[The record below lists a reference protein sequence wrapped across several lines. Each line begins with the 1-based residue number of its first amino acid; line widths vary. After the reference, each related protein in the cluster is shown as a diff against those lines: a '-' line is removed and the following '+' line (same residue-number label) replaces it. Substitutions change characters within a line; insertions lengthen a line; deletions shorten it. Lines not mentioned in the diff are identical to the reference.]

1 LTQNDKERQQKIMEL
16 RHLRYFIA
24 AAELEN
30 FTKAAESL
38 YVSQPTLSVQIHQL
52 EKELGT
58 ELFVRSGRNV
68 RLTQTGRVFLQRAKQ
83 AVKELEEG
91 GKEVD
96 ALSGLIRGNLTVGAL
111 PMFGSQLV
119 AHWFADFN
127 ERYPNVNVHGRSA
140 AGDDLELE
148 VLAGRVDIGFGILP
162 LSHAELS
169 FHELFEEEIVVIA
182 SKHHALA
189 EHPQLTLDDLREVPM
204 ALPSQ
209 RISAS
214 QAMGKYFEEHYI
226 EPNSVITYDDG
237 HALLQIV
244 LKGKFITFLPGWAVR
259 HHPDLVVLPLPDTGI
274 PIKSAAF
281 WTHLSPAAQAFLE
294 IAKQGTAPSPH
305 AQEGSVRLP

>member
-1 LTQNDKERQQKIMEL
+1 MEL
-16 RHLRYFIA
+16 RHLRYFIR

-30 FTKAAESL
+30 FTRAAESL

-68 RLTQTGRVFLQRAKQ
+68 RLTQAGRVFLNRAQQ

-119 AHWFADFN
+119 AHWFAIFN

-140 AGDDLELE
+140 AGEDLEQD
-148 VLAGRVDIGFGILP
+148 VLAGRVDIGFAILP
-162 LSHAELS
+162 LAHQELI
-169 FHELFEEEIVVIA
+169 HRELFSEEIVVIA
-182 SKHHALA
+182 SKDHPLA
-189 EHPQLTLDDLREVPM
+189 APGRPLTLDDLHDVPM

-209 RISAS
+209 RISSS
-214 QAMGKYFEEHYI
+214 QAMGRFFEQHYI
-226 EPNSVITYDDG
+226 EPISVVTYDDG
-237 HALLQIV
+237 HALLEIV
-244 LKGKFITFLPGWAVR
+244 RKGKFITFLPGWSVR
-259 HHPDLVVLPLPDTGI
+259 NNSAFVVLPLPGDGI
-274 PIKSAAF
+274 PIKAAAF

-294 IAKQGTAPSPH
+294 IAAH
-305 AQEGSVRLP
+305 RLESVS

>member
-1 LTQNDKERQQKIMEL
+1 MEL
-16 RHLRYFIA
+16 RHLRYFIR

-68 RLTQTGRVFLQRAKQ
+68 RLTQAGRLFLQRAEQ

-91 GKEVD
+91 GREVD

-111 PMFGSQLV
+111 PMLGSQLV
-119 AHWFADFN
+119 ANWFAIFN
-127 ERYPNVNVHGRSA
+127 ELYPNVNVHGRSA
-140 AGDDLELE
+140 AGDDLELD
-148 VLAGRVDIGFGILP
+148 VLAGRVDIGFGIFP
-162 LSHAELS
+162 LGHSELNS
-169 FHELFEEEIVVIA
+169 RELFSEQIVVIA
-182 SKHHALA
+182 SKDHNLA
-189 EHPQLTLDDLREVPM
+189 KKKKLSVQDLREVPM

-209 RISAS
+209 RISSS
-214 QAMGKYFEEHYI
+214 QAMGNYFERHDI
-226 EPNSVITYDDG
+226 QPRSVITYDDG

-244 LKGKFITFLPGWAVR
+244 LKGKLITLLPGWAAR
-259 HHPDLVVLPLPDTGI
+259 YHPDLVVVPLPDSGI
-274 PIKSAAF
+274 PIKAGAF

-294 IAKQGTAPSPH
+294 IASG
-305 AQEGSVRLP
+305 RLEAIQRPV